1 MYSPSSV
8 QFHLTLIIYPTY
20 HNFQPPQQ
28 TQTYSDILTPVL
40 TSNLTARHT
49 MSALIRDAP
58 IGQIIRYLTNNRV
71 LQYPEER
78 SDFQIPAAYN
88 RATRPNP
95 KRLSTSSFETPIE
108 PEGPATEEV
117 IYPDPET
124 VLEKQDTASE
134 EEHDE
139 TDLEK
144 IQTART
150 ERTAKTQISRVGTR
164 TALNKSISRA
174 DLEQQFSLASVERG
188 PSRPIAPETLEDGTI
203 LVDWYATDDLDN
215 PQNWAFSKKIVVL
228 AQILMYTM
236 GVYMGSAIYSPSIPG
251 VMERF
256 GVEVGAAS
264 LGLSMYVL
272 AYGIGPL
279 LFSPLSEIPIIG
291 RNPPYIISYAIF
303 VILLVPTA
311 LVDNFAGLIVLRFLQ
326 GFFGSPCLA
335 TGGATL
341 QDVFSLIKLPYV
353 LSLWAFAA
361 TCGPALGPIISGF
374 SVAAENWRWSL
385 WEMLWMNAP
394 IFLILFFFLPETS
407 TANILLRRA
416 QRLRK
421 ITGDEQLRSQSEIDQ
436 AKMTPRD
443 VALEALWRPFQLM
456 LLDPSIAFTAVYTAI
471 IYGIFYSFFEA
482 FPLVYEGMYGF
493 NLGEL
498 GLTFLSVTVGVVLSL
513 AWYWWYIYY
522 IVEPSIRAHGLGAP
536 ERRLI
541 PALFVTFFVPAGLFI
556 FGWSARS
563 DVHWIVSCIGIV
575 ITTIGIF
582 LIIQCIFLYL
592 PLSYPQYAASLF
604 AGNDFTRSALASGA
618 IHFSYPLF
626 NNLGV
631 DRGISLLGGL
641 TVGCSVG
648 VYVLFFFGEKLRA
661 NSRFAAK

>member
-1 MYSPSSV
+1 
-8 QFHLTLIIYPTY
+8 
-20 HNFQPPQQ
+20 
-28 TQTYSDILTPVL
+28 
-40 TSNLTARHT
+40 
-49 MSALIRDAP
+49 MSALFRDAP
-58 IGQIIRYLTNNRV
+58 IGQIVRYVTGNRYL
-71 LQYPEER
+71 LYPEEQP
-78 SDFQIPAAYN
+78 DFQIPAAYN
-88 RATRPNP
+88 RHTRPLP
-95 KRLSTSSFETPIE
+95 KRLSSSSTEEVPASE
-108 PEGPATEEV
+108 PEGPPVEEV
-117 IYPDPET
+117 VYPDPET
-124 VLEKQDTASE
+124 VLENEKEDTASE
-134 EEHDE
+134 DEHTE
-139 TDLEK
+139 LEK

-150 ERTAKTQISRVGTR
+150 QHTARTQISRVGTR
-164 TALNKSISRA
+164 TALQKSVSRA
-174 DLEQQFSLASVERG
+174 DLEQQFTLASVERG
-188 PSRPIAPETLEDGTI
+188 PSRPIEPETLDDGTI
-203 LVDWYATDDLDN
+203 LVDWYATDDIEN
-215 PQNWAFSKKIVVL
+215 PQNWAFGKKAVVL
-228 AQILMYTM
+228 LQILMYTM

-256 GVEVGAAS
+256 GVEIGAAS

-341 QDVFSLIKLPYV
+341 QDIYSLIKLPYV

-374 SVAAENWRWSL
+374 SVAAKNWRWSL
-385 WEMLWMNAP
+385 WEMLWMNGP
-394 IFLILFFFLPETS
+394 IFLSLFFFLPETS
-407 TANILLRRA
+407 SANILLRRA

-421 ITGDEQLRSQSEIDQ
+421 LTGDEGLKSQSEIEQ
-436 AKMTPRD
+436 ANLTPRD
-443 VALEALWRPFQLM
+443 IAVEALWRPFQLM

-482 FPLVYEGMYGF
+482 FPLVYNDMYGF

-498 GLTFLSVTVGVVLSL
+498 GLTFLSVTVGVII
-513 AWYWWYIYY
+513 AITWYWWYIYT
-522 IVEPSIRAHGLGAP
+522 IVEPSIRQHGLGSP

-541 PALFVTFFVPAGLFI
+541 PALFVTFFVPVGLFI
-556 FGWSARS
+556 FGWTSRS
-563 DVHWIVSCIGIV
+563 DIHWIVSCIGIV

-592 PLSYPQYAASLF
+592 PLVYPQYAASLF
-604 AGNDFTRSALASGA
+604 AGNDFSRSALAAGA

-626 NNLGV
+626 HNLGV
-631 DRGISLLGGL
+631 DRGVSLLGGL
-641 TVGCSVG
+641 TVGCSFG
-648 VYVLFFFGEKLRA
+648 VYALFFFGERLRA
-661 NSRFAAK
+661 KSRFAAK